1 MLRFTEDMRIGH
13 LVIDAD
19 HQRLIEIINQFA
31 EASTVHTL
39 FEGAA
44 PSDCATVMHQTL
56 KSLIAYTK
64 EHFAKEEKIQRECMY
79 QYHAMHVQEHHALVV
94 QLEEIARTYFVRKSK
109 PLNRKALEE
118 LREFMN
124 FWLVNHVMKFDS
136 NMREWVCPKE

>member
-64 EHFAKEEKIQRECMY
+64 EHFAKEEKFSGSACISTTRCMSKSI
-79 QYHAMHVQEHHALVV
+79 MHWW
-94 QLEEIARTYFVRKSK
+94 FS
-109 PLNRKALEE
+109 
-118 LREFMN
+118 
-124 FWLVNHVMKFDS
+124 
-136 NMREWVCPKE
+136 

>member
-1 MLRFTEDMRIGH
+1 
-13 LVIDAD
+13 
-19 HQRLIEIINQFA
+19 
-31 EASTVHTL
+31 
-39 FEGAA
+39 
-44 PSDCATVMHQTL
+44 
-56 KSLIAYTK
+56 
-64 EHFAKEEKIQRECMY
+64 MY